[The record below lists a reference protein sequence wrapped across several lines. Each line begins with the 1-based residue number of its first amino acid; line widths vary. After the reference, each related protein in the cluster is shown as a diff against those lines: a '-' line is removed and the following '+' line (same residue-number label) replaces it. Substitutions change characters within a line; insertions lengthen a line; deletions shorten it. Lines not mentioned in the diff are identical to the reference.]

1 MKKEVSLKN
10 FVEEQLLK
18 ILSVLTAVFLWF
30 YVVNSEPVLVT
41 QNLHVNIIS
50 PVGKAVDQISSKS
63 VEVQVKGARAF
74 LNEYEQGHS
83 SLILDLKKEK
93 KEKVQYILSRKNFNL
108 PFGVELIS
116 VKPKRLNIRFD
127 RLIKKEVPIILS
139 KSGDLRKE
147 LEFSKEE
154 VNPQRIMINGPV
166 SAMRKV
172 STLETTEVNVEEL
185 YGSGELELGIK
196 NIPNFINIEGDNKVS
211 YKYSIR
217 AKKAN
222 FNLKNIDVIFVSKD
236 KNFKALSDK
245 VSVDVFASENS
256 ELRKSDIKIFA
267 EIPDNNRKS
276 LKIRLRAELPED
288 VHLLQINPPFIE
300 IKRD

>member
-50 PVGKAVDQISSKS
+50 PVGKAVDQISSNS

-127 RLIKKEVPIILS
+127 RLIKK
-139 KSGDLRKE
+139 
-147 LEFSKEE
+147 
-154 VNPQRIMINGPV
+154 
-166 SAMRKV
+166 
-172 STLETTEVNVEEL
+172 
-185 YGSGELELGIK
+185 
-196 NIPNFINIEGDNKVS
+196 
-211 YKYSIR
+211 
-217 AKKAN
+217 
-222 FNLKNIDVIFVSKD
+222 
-236 KNFKALSDK
+236 
-245 VSVDVFASENS
+245 
-256 ELRKSDIKIFA
+256 
-267 EIPDNNRKS
+267 
-276 LKIRLRAELPED
+276 
-288 VHLLQINPPFIE
+288 
-300 IKRD
+300 

>member
-93 KEKVQYILSRKNFNL
+93 KEKVQYLLSRKNFNL

-154 VNPQRIMINGPV
+154 VNPQKIMINGPV
-166 SAMRKV
+166 SAMRKI

-217 AKKAN
+217 AK
-222 FNLKNIDVIFVSKD
+222 
-236 KNFKALSDK
+236 LSIGTTTWWK
-245 VSVDVFASENS
+245 LFLRLSILSTILISFLNSV
-256 ELRKSDIKIFA
+256 
-267 EIPDNNRKS
+267 
-276 LKIRLRAELPED
+276 
-288 VHLLQINPPFIE
+288 
-300 IKRD
+300 